1 MNRVTRDEDSIT
13 RGLDGR
19 QGGANRP
26 APAPTD
32 ARPLV
37 VRCGAF
43 GDMVLLTAMIRE
55 LHARW
60 RRPVDVVTSGPW
72 SEPLLA
78 GQPGVGEVIALR
90 SRKTPYWLAPDQRR
104 LVRWLR
110 ARGLTATWLCDDSEA
125 MRVLLARAGVRTDAI
140 VDVRDHPLLPGEH
153 ATEQWRRIAAIT
165 PPLWSRRDPP
175 GDFTD
180 HDGCEL
186 LVSAAERRALDAWL
200 ERRGLGGAPLILV
213 QAGNKRTMRR
223 GLRRLA
229 PNPKYWPSERWAAVI
244 RAIADERPDARI
256 VLLGTGPEVALNAEI
271 AARAG
276 IARVHDVADDLP
288 VARLIALL
296 ARAEALISV
305 DSGPAHAAAA
315 VGCPTVVLFG
325 RASPSLYRPRGAA
338 GAPVRLIR
346 REVGGEATMLAI
358 EIDDV
363 VGAWRSLAVP
373 LSASPSSYPR

>member
-1 MNRVTRDEDSIT
+1 MKRVTRDEDSIT

-19 QGGANRP
+19 PGRASQSDP
-26 APAPTD
+26 ARTD
-32 ARPLV
+32 ERPLV
-37 VRCGAF
+37 IRCGAF

-78 GQPGVGEVIALR
+78 GQPGVGTVVALR

-110 ARGLTATWLCDDSEA
+110 ARGVTATWLCDDSEE
-125 MRVLLARAGVRTDAI
+125 MRALLARAGVRADAI
-140 VDVRDHPLLPGEH
+140 VDVRDHPLLAGEH
-153 ATEQWRRIAAIT
+153 ATEQWRRIAALT
-165 PPLWSRRDPP
+165 PPLWARRDPP
-175 GDFTD
+175 GVFTD
-180 HDGCEL
+180 RNGCEL
-186 LVSAAERRALDAWL
+186 VVPDAERAALAAWL
-200 ERRGLGGAPLILV
+200 DRRGLADAPLILI

-229 PNPKYWPSERWAAVI
+229 PNLKYWPSERWAAVI
-244 RAIADERPDARI
+244 RAIADECPDARI
-256 VLLGTGPEVALNAEI
+256 VLLGTRPEVALNQEI
-271 AARAG
+271 AALAG
-276 IARVHDVADDLP
+276 IARVHNAADDLP
-288 VARLIALL
+288 VARLVALL
-296 ARAEALISV
+296 ERANALISV

-338 GAPVRLIR
+338 GAPVRLVR
-346 REVGGEATMLAI
+346 REAGGEATMLAI
-358 EIDDV
+358 EVDDV
-363 VGAWRSLAVP
+363 IDAWRSLAEN
-373 LSASPSSYPR
+373 LSASPSSCRP

>member
-13 RGLDGR
+13 REPDGR
-19 QGGANRP
+19 QDGANRP
-26 APAPTD
+26 DPVGAA

-60 RRPVDVVTSGPW
+60 GQPVDVVASGPW
-72 SEPLLA
+72 SAPLLA

-110 ARGLTATWLCDDSEA
+110 ARGVTATWLCDDSEE
-125 MRVLLARAGVRTDAI
+125 MRALLARAGVPAHAV
-140 VDVRDHPLLPGEH
+140 VDVRDHPLRDGEH
-153 ATEQWRRIAAIT
+153 ATEQWQRLAAIT
-165 PPLWSRRDPP
+165 PAFWSHRAPP
-175 GDFTD
+175 GDCSGR
-180 HDGCEL
+180 DGCEL
-186 LVSAAERRALDAWL
+186 VVADAERGALAAWL
-200 ERRGLGGAPLILV
+200 ERRGLAGAPLVLI

-244 RAIADERPDARI
+244 RAIAAERPDARI
-256 VLLGTGPEVALNAEI
+256 VLLGTGPERDLNEEI
-271 AARAG
+271 ATLAG
-276 IARVHDVADDLP
+276 IASVHNAADDLP
-288 VARLIALL
+288 VARLVALL
-296 ARAEALISV
+296 ERAEALISV

-346 REVGGEATMLAI
+346 REAGGEATMLAI
-358 EIDDV
+358 EVADV
-363 VGAWRSLAVP
+363 VGAWRSLAGS
-373 LSASPSSYPR
+373 LSASPSSYRP